1 MPTIP
6 SKFSPIRIAISRTRA
21 FSLILLQLLCV
32 LVPLASDAG
41 QSLAG
46 GWRFAPDPEDIGV
59 GQGWAAGKFDGTIQ
73 LPGSTDEAGLG
84 DLQADTGKTM
94 GHLVRKHNY
103 LGAVWFAR
111 EILIPENPAAED
123 WTLTLERV
131 MWQSRVFVDGKE
143 VGPPQDSLCTPHVH
157 RLGKLGPGKHLLAIR
172 VDNRMIHPIG
182 NKCHAYGEQT
192 QSRWNG
198 IVGGIELAPVTVT
211 SIASLRV
218 FTTAADKSEIEV
230 RLSGA
235 TDGVSIRAAIVDPA
249 DGRSMAASD
258 AVPALAFVKLPLAS
272 HHPLAAWSEFTPK
285 IYRAKV
291 ELLRDGKVVDS
302 HETACGFRS
311 IARDGNKLL
320 INGSPAF
327 MRGNLDCI
335 HFPKSGYPSTRKADW
350 LAIFA
355 KYREHNLNH
364 VRFHSWCPPEA
375 AFDAADELGIYIQ
388 AEGPIWIDGW
398 MTAPNPRLEMD
409 CEGYPQGLGRGDRT
423 IDSFAQAEFQRII
436 DTYGNHPSF
445 AFFCFGNELGPSDF
459 QTTGQWVAKLKEHDP
474 RRLYAASTARE
485 ITAACDF
492 NSTHNIPSVGMCRQ
506 HYQFGTNWDYQGV
519 YGRSGVPIIAHEIGQ
534 WPVYPDWSICEKF
547 TGTLRN
553 TRLETLRKQATAN
566 GVISDQAEFT
576 KSSGALNQR
585 LYKDEIESFLR
596 TPDCRGFQLLSIQDF
611 QGQGDAYVGWL
622 DCFWDSKGT
631 TDSAVFRGYCAPV
644 VAMAKLPSYIFTDGD
659 SLACDLLVRNDGPAE
674 LRNAKLT
681 ARLLDSTGAILG
693 EKSFTYS
700 APKGGL
706 VTAGKT
712 GFTLTAASARRLTLV
727 LAPEGRPEANTY
739 PLWVYPKSLPPP
751 PAGDL
756 MIASDFGPAT
766 EEALAKGRAVLL
778 DASGLG
784 TDQTLK
790 QAAWMPLYW
799 ALPFFPGQGMETLGL
814 VVRNN
819 HPAFAD
825 FPTENFNDWQ
835 WQRLCQSARGFD
847 LTGLVPESFKPIAQ
861 PVSDFHLNRK
871 LGSIF
876 ECRVGPGKLLVC
888 GYPLSTPFPEAAQLR
903 HSLTKYAA
911 SDRFLPTQPFAADVL
926 RKLFNSSRETQA
938 ALPGEFANAAFH
950 LVAAGNL
957 TASGPAPADP
967 ALNRVLLAK
976 DGYKL
981 ASMQAEGCWK
991 DETCT
996 SWFGRHTGFKLQVP
1010 SGISG
1015 TLCVRFTDHNSN
1027 GRTGKITFEGR
1038 ESRLDAHAG
1047 ADGHWVKIDILR
1059 EDSLDTTLA
1068 FAAETLTGPNLM
1080 IANIVFLPKQ

>member
-1 MPTIP
+1 MTAN
-6 SKFSPIRIAISRTRA
+6 PIKGSTSRLVSRA
-21 FSLILLQLLCV
+21 RTFFLLLFQLLCL
-32 LVPLASDAG
+32 LVPLGSDAN

-46 GWRFAPDPEDIGV
+46 EWRFAPDPEDLGI
-59 GQGWAAGKFDGTIQ
+59 GQGWAAGKFDGTIH

-84 DLQADTGKTM
+84 DLQPDTGKTM

-143 VGPPQDSLCTPHVH
+143 AGPPQDSLCTPHVH

-198 IVGGIELAPVTVT
+198 IVGGIELAPASAT

-230 RLSGA
+230 RLSGS
-235 TDGVSIRAAIVDPA
+235 TDRASIRAAIVDPA
-249 DGRSMAASD
+249 DGRSMAVSD
-258 AVPALAFVKLPLAS
+258 AVSALAFARLPLTS
-272 HHPLAAWSEFTPK
+272 LHPLAPWSEFTPK
-285 IYRAKV
+285 TYRAKV

-302 HETACGFRS
+302 RETACGFRS

-335 HFPKSGYPSTRKADW
+335 HFPKTGYPSTRKADW

-398 MTAPNPRLEMD
+398 MTAPNPRPEMD
-409 CEGYPQGLGRGDRT
+409 TEGYPQGLGRGDRT
-423 IDSFAQAEFQRII
+423 IDSFAQAEFKRII
-436 DTYGNHPSF
+436 DVYGNHPSF

-459 QTTGQWVAKLKEHDP
+459 QTTGQWIAKLKAHDP

-485 ITAACDF
+485 ITSQCDF
-492 NSTHNIPSVGMCRQ
+492 NVTHNIPSLGMCRQ
-506 HYQFGTNWDYQGV
+506 HYQFGTDWDYQGV
-519 YGRSGVPIIAHEIGQ
+519 YARSGVPIIAHEIGQ
-534 WPVYPDWSICEKF
+534 WPIYPDWKICEKF

-553 TRLETLRKQATAN
+553 TRLETMRAQATAN
-566 GVISDQAEFT
+566 GVFSDQAEFT

-611 QGQGDAYVGWL
+611 QGQGEAYVGWL

-631 TDSAVFRGYCAPV
+631 TDPAIFRGYCAPV
-644 VAMAKLPSYIFTDGD
+644 VAMAKLSSYIFSEGD
-659 SLACDLLVRNDGPAE
+659 PFACDLLVRNDGPSDIS
-674 LRNAKLT
+674 NARLT
-681 ARLLDSTGAILG
+681 ARLVDSSGATLG
-693 EKSFTYS
+693 ENAFTFS
-700 APKGGL
+700 APKGRL

-712 GFTLTAASARRLTLV
+712 DFTLTAGSARRLTLV
-727 LAPEGRPEANTY
+727 IALEGRSESNTY
-739 PLWVYPKSLPPP
+739 PLWVYPKSLPPT
-751 PAGDL
+751 PAADL
-756 MIASDFGPAT
+756 IIANEFGPAT
-766 EEALAKGRAVLL
+766 EDALAKGRAVLL

-784 TDQTLK
+784 TELTLK

-814 VVRNN
+814 VVRNT

-835 WQRLCQSARGFD
+835 WNRLCRGARGFD
-847 LTGLVPESFKPIAQ
+847 LTGMVPESFKPIAQ
-861 PVSDFHLNRK
+861 PVSDFHVNRK

-876 ECRVGPGKLLVC
+876 ECKVGPGRLLVC
-888 GYPLSTPFPEAAQLR
+888 GYPLDTPFPEAMQLR
-903 HSLTKYAA
+903 HSLAQHAA
-911 SDRFLPTQPFAADVL
+911 SDRFMPAQAISVDVL
-926 RKLFNSSRETQA
+926 RKLFRSSGESQA
-938 ALPGEFANAAFH
+938 VLPGEFANAAFH
-950 LVAAGNL
+950 MVAAGNL
-957 TASGPAPADP
+957 TKSGPAPADP
-967 ALNRVLLAK
+967 GHNRVLLAK

-981 ASMQAEGCWK
+981 ASMQADGCWK

-996 SWFGRHTGFKLQVP
+996 SWFGKKTGFLLQVP

-1038 ESRLDAHAG
+1038 ESRLEGHAG

-1059 EDSLDTTLA
+1059 EDSLDSTLT

-1080 IANIVFLPKQ
+1080 ITNIVFLPK

>member
-1 MPTIP
+1 MKPL
-6 SKFSPIRIAISRTRA
+6 KLEKKSRVWLK
-21 FSLILLQLLCV
+21 SLIAAIMVAPAVLCADPEKAF
-32 LVPLASDAG
+32 LG
-41 QSLAG
+41 QSLSG
-46 GWRFAPDPEDIGV
+46 EWRFAPDPGDLGI
-59 GQGWAAGKFDGTIQ
+59 GQGWAAGKFDGAIH

-84 DLQADTGKTM
+84 DLQPDTGKTM

-103 LGAVWFAR
+103 LGVVWFAR

-131 MWQSRVFVDGKE
+131 MWQSRVFVDGRE
-143 VGPPQDSLCTPHVH
+143 AGPPQDSLCTPHIH

-198 IVGGIELAPVTVT
+198 IVGGIELVPVFAT

-230 RLSGA
+230 RLSGPA
-235 TDGVSIRAAIVDPA
+235 DGVSIRAAIVDPA
-249 DGRSMAASD
+249 DHRTMAVCE
-258 AVPALAFVKLPLAS
+258 AVPALASVKLPLTS
-272 HHPLAAWSEFTPK
+272 LHPLSPWSEFTPK
-285 IYRAKV
+285 TYRAKV
-291 ELLRDGKVVDS
+291 ELLRDGKLVGS
-302 HETACGFRS
+302 RETVCGFRR

-335 HFPKSGYPSTRKADW
+335 HFPKTGYPSTRKADW

-355 KYREHNLNH
+355 KYREHNLNQ

-375 AFDAADELGIYIQ
+375 AFDAADELGLYIQ

-398 MTAPNPRLEMD
+398 MTAPNPRPEMD
-409 CEGYPQGLGRGDRT
+409 TEGYPQGLGRGDRT

-459 QTTGQWVAKLKEHDP
+459 QITSQWIAKLKAHDP

-485 ITAACDF
+485 ITSACDF

-506 HYQFGTNWDYQGV
+506 HYQLGTNWDYQGV

-534 WPVYPDWSICEKF
+534 WPVYPDWNICEKF

-553 TRLETLRKQATAN
+553 TRLETLRAQATAN
-566 GVISDQAEFT
+566 GVFSDQAEFT

-611 QGQGDAYVGWL
+611 QGQGEAYVGWL

-631 TDSAVFRGYCAPV
+631 TDPAIFRGYCAPV
-644 VAMAKLPSYIFTDGD
+644 VAMAKLPSYVFTDGEP
-659 SLACDLLVRNDGPAE
+659 LACDLLVRNDGPADIH
-674 LRNAKLT
+674 NARLT
-681 ARLLDSTGAILG
+681 ARLVDSSGDTVG
-693 EKSFTYS
+693 EKAFTFN

-712 GFTLTAASARRLTLV
+712 AFTLTAGSARRLTLV
-727 LAPEGRPEANTY
+727 IALEGRPESNTY
-739 PLWVYPKSLPPP
+739 PLWVYPKCLPPP

-756 MIASDFGPAT
+756 MIANDFGPAT
-766 EEALAKGRAVLL
+766 EEALASGRTVLL
-778 DASGLG
+778 DASNLG
-784 TDQTLK
+784 VEQTRR

-814 VVRNN
+814 VVRNT
-819 HPAFAD
+819 HPAFAG

-835 WQRLCQSARGFD
+835 WYRLCQGARGFD
-847 LTGLVPESFKPIAQ
+847 LTGLVPGSFKPIAQ
-861 PVSDFHLNRK
+861 PVSDFHVNRK

-876 ECRVGPGKLLVC
+876 ECKVGPGKLLVC
-888 GYPLSTPFPEAAQLR
+888 GYPLGTPLPEARQLR
-903 HSLTKYAA
+903 HSLTQYAA
-911 SDRFLPTQPFAADVL
+911 SDRFMPAQAFSVDLL
-926 RKLFNSSRETQA
+926 RKLFRSSGESQA

-950 LVAAGNL
+950 MVAAGNL
-957 TASGPAPADP
+957 TTHGAAPADP
-967 ALNRVLLAK
+967 GLNRVLLAK

-981 ASMQAEGCWK
+981 ASMQADGCWK

-996 SWFGRHTGFKLQVP
+996 SWFGKHTGFKLQVP

-1038 ESRLDAHAG
+1038 ESRLEAHAG

-1059 EDSLDTTLA
+1059 EDSLDSTLA

-1080 IANIVFLPKQ
+1080 ITNIVFLPK